1 MACRVQRTVSTR
13 ADALSPPGTPAAD
26 PAATG
31 HDDGAPDPDGLPG
44 PDSRDADRTH
54 QLANEPQTDVE
65 RTGHQAKVTG
75 QKPKASRRAY
85 AGLIFVPPIVAAG
98 VTVGLFSLFG
108 PESFGQ
114 RTSSVP
120 VSGTSSVTMTTCRC

>member
-1 MACRVQRTVSTR
+1 MAAASGMPTRSAASMMACRVQRTVSTR

-44 PDSRDADRTH
+44 HDSRDADRTH

-98 VTVGLFSLFG
+98 GHGRLVQPV
-108 PESFGQ
+108 
-114 RTSSVP
+114 RT
-120 VSGTSSVTMTTCRC
+120 